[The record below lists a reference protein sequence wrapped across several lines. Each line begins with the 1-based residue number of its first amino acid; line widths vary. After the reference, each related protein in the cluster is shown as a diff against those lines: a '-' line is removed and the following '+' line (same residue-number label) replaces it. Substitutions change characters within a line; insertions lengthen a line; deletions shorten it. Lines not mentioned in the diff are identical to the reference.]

1 MTGYVH
7 RISLWKVGS
16 VFAIIQTRVIW
27 GRYYW
32 GTILHL
38 LAIPLLSQ
46 YDNSDHQI
54 VPPGKSVLKPSR
66 AVGTVHS
73 APLVA
78 EMVKNLP
85 SMWDTKV
92 RSLGREIPLKEGMAT
107 YSSILAWRSPWTE
120 EPGGLQSLIP
130 QSQTGLC
137 NYQTCR
143 HILWM
148 LA

>member
-85 SMWDTKV
+85 AMWETQV
-92 RSLGREIPLKEGMAT
+92 RSLGWEIPLKEGMAT

-143 HILWM
+143 HTLLM